1 MNTFFAPATAL
12 DIVLQKASGGGAPT
26 SAPPVLVA
34 YQDFEPDATEYEI
47 TGLNFGTPSANRY
60 ALVVWDSLSTG
71 ATATSSVE
79 VLGVTQTTFEVTSA
93 SGNRDI
99 TIAVVPIPTGTTGSA
114 KVVRSGTT
122 NRGGMEVSVFYSTQS
137 ARSARTGAAPTSS
150 ASASSITLGSVTVPT
165 GGWGYAATWIGGTGA
180 VTWSQTSGSG
190 TKVTDD
196 SVGTSGLQMST
207 LLTTTAGAQAFTA
220 DGADTVQYL
229 AAAITWDD

>member
-1 MNTFFAPATAL
+1 MRTFFAPATAL
-12 DIVLQKASGGGAPT
+12 DIVLQKSSASAPT
-26 SAPPVLVA
+26 AAPPTLVA

-47 TGLNFGTPSANRY
+47 TGINFGVPSANRY

-79 VLGVTQTTFEVTSA
+79 VLGVVQNTFEVTSA

-114 KVVRSGTT
+114 KVTRTGST
-122 NRGGMEVSVFYSTQS
+122 NRGGMEVSIFYSSQS

-150 ASASSITLGSVTVPT
+150 AAASSITLGAVTVPT
-165 GGWGYAATWIGGTGA
+165 GGWGYAAAWIGGAGA
-180 VTWSQTSGSG
+180 VTWTQTTGSG

-207 LLTTTAGAQAFTA
+207 VLTTTAGSQAFTA

-229 AAAITWDD
+229 GAAITWDD